1 MSVPLHW
8 EPCPCL
14 AVVCS
19 QLQLRPAPASQ
30 LHQVHYTLD
39 YDALVSL
46 MLSMLNTQG
55 VWEQKHTGDHH
66 DCSNPCS
73 LCQGYSLW
81 FSMASQV
88 VQEYQALL
96 RGRLSASGACLCACV
111 CVCVCVCVH
120 VCVYELCG
128 VCVCMHVCVCVCTCV
143 CIYIRCVC
151 VCAHVCVSTSGV
163 CVCVCV
169 CCLCLC
175 TILQVDGCSLYM
187 WCPCTSDT
195 VSEEQ
200 DIAHHNQASGSV
212 GISTLKRIKAK
223 LTTSITPPPGDPTFH
238 ERESTSTAV
247 SIPKVTPI
255 PTAPGVVEWLLL

>member
-19 QLQLRPAPASQ
+19 QLQLHPAPASQ

-96 RGRLSASGACLCACV
+96 RGRLSASGACLYACMCV
-111 CVCVCVCVH
+111 CVCVCVCV
-120 VCVYELCG
+120 CMC
-128 VCVCMHVCVCVCTCV
+128 VCVCVHMCVYLHQVCVCVCM
-143 CIYIRCVC
+143 
-151 VCAHVCVSTSGV
+151 
-163 CVCVCV
+163 

-200 DIAHHNQASGSV
+200 DIAHHNQASESV

-223 LTTSITPPPGDPTFH
+223 LTTSITPPPGDPAFH

>member
-19 QLQLRPAPASQ
+19 QLQLHPAPASQ
-30 LHQVHYTLD
+30 LHHVHYTLD

-96 RGRLSASGACLCACV
+96 RGRLSASGACLCACM

-120 VCVYELCG
+120 MCVCVYELCG
-128 VCVCMHVCVCVCTCV
+128 VCVCMRVCVCVCTCV

-151 VCAHVCVSTSGV
+151 VCVCACAVCACVLYCRYSRWVFVVHVVS
-163 CVCVCV
+163 
-169 CCLCLC
+169 LHFR
-175 TILQVDGCSLYM
+175 Y
-187 WCPCTSDT
+187 
-195 VSEEQ
+195 
-200 DIAHHNQASGSV
+200 SV
-212 GISTLKRIKAK
+212 
-223 LTTSITPPPGDPTFH
+223 
-238 ERESTSTAV
+238 
-247 SIPKVTPI
+247 
-255 PTAPGVVEWLLL
+255 